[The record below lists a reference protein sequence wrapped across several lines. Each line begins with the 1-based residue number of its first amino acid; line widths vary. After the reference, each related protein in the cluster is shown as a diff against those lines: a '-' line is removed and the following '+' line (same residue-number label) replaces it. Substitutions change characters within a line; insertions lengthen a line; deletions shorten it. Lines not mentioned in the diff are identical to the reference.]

1 VFNSHICSP
10 SLVASPKVLLD
21 TLQECK
27 GNLPPKLLI
36 GNYKISYNPVPAQDK
51 ISMSEIQRYKK
62 LRESLQNPTTV
73 MQQYSFFAAPS
84 II

>member
-10 SLVASPKVLLD
+10 SLVTSPKVLLD

-36 GNYKISYNPVPAQDK
+36 SNYKISYNPVPAQDK
-51 ISMSEIQRYKK
+51 ISMSEI
-62 LRESLQNPTTV
+62 
-73 MQQYSFFAAPS
+73 
-84 II
+84 